1 MDTDLGVLRER
12 IVIQQPNTTT
22 DDQGATV
29 LDATTP
35 WATLATV
42 WAAVRRLS
50 VREQLQAEA
59 IGSHLAYEV
68 EIRYRGDVT
77 PTMRVS
83 WTPYDGIAKTL
94 EIAGVLPKRGFPD
107 RLLLACAEV
116 V

>member
-12 IVIQQPNTTT
+12 IVIQQPVTST

-29 LDATTP
+29 TTS
-35 WATLATV
+35 WSTLATV
-42 WAAVRRLS
+42 WAAVRRIS
-50 VREQLQAEA
+50 MREQLQAEA

-77 PTMRVS
+77 PKMRVA
-83 WTPYDGIAKTL
+83 WTPYDGSAKTL

-107 RLLLACAEV
+107 RVLLNCAEV